1 MHYPT
6 QDNKKRI
13 VINEDGQFK
22 AIQEWILET
31 DGVDLLMVGVAALP
45 LPPLLIVSAAISMC
59 RC

>member
-31 DGVDLLMVGVAALP
+31 DGVNLLMVGMTLFP
-45 LPPLLIVSAAISMC
+45 
-59 RC
+59 